1 MPNLPDKSPDTL
13 PSASPGTSPAAPS
26 GTSLASLSDLRDRI
40 DQVDREL
47 LSLLNQRADLSLR
60 VGQIK
65 VGMAAAPVF
74 CPERE
79 QQLLAALQ
87 QNNQGP
93 LPNTHLLRIYT
104 EILSSSRELQ
114 KPLSVACLGP
124 DGTFSYLAGQAFLG
138 RSTALKSVP
147 CLKDVFAAVLG
158 GQCQL
163 GVVPLENSLQ
173 GSVGQSFDLF
183 MRYPVN
189 ICAEFFYPVQHS
201 LISLETD
208 LSQIKRVY
216 SHPQPLAQCSDWL
229 QANLPTAALFTANS
243 TAEAAALAA
252 KEEGAAAIAHASL
265 ARTHALNILALGI
278 EDQPDN
284 WTRFVLIAPEQTP
297 NTGGTIAP
305 GSNPLL
311 LPGPLPSAEA
321 GNCANSTC
329 PQPPGPTLACPTLA
343 RPAEPILK
351 STLLFGIN
359 NKPGSL
365 AAVLNI
371 LQAASLNL
379 SKLESRPSAQES
391 WTYNFFADV
400 EADLRANPE
409 VLQELNAHCHFLRL
423 LGVYPCGVKL
433 EAVA

>member
-1 MPNLPDKSPDTL
+1 MPNLPDNSFGKSSGTL
-13 PSASPGTSPAAPS
+13 PSKTPDTSPAS
-26 GTSLASLSDLRDRI
+26 SLSDLRERI
-40 DQVDREL
+40 DQVDQEL
-47 LSLLNQRADLSLR
+47 LGLLNQRAGLSLK
-60 VGQIK
+60 VGQLK
-65 VGMAAAPVF
+65 AGMPAAPVY

-79 QQLLAALQ
+79 QQLLTALQ
-87 QNNQGP
+87 QKNNGP
-93 LPNTHLLRIYT
+93 LPSTHLLRIYT

-114 KPLSVACLGP
+114 KPLSAACLGP
-124 DGTFSYLAGQAFLG
+124 DGTFSFLAGQAYLG
-138 RSTALKSVP
+138 HSTALQTVP
-147 CLKDVFAAVLG
+147 CLKDVFDAVLG
-158 GQCQL
+158 GQSQL

-183 MRYPVN
+183 MRYPVS

-201 LISLETD
+201 LISPELD

-216 SHPQPLAQCSDWL
+216 SHPQPLAQCGNWL
-229 QANLPTAALFTANS
+229 QANLPLAALFTANS

-252 KEEGAAAIAHASL
+252 KEQGAAAIGHASL
-265 ARTHALNILALGI
+265 ARVHALNIMALGI

-284 WTRFVLIAPEQTP
+284 WTRFVLIAPEQGA
-297 NTGGTIAP
+297 NNYTGSSAGFSA
-305 GSNPLL
+305 GSSANFSA
-311 LPGPLPSAEA
+311 GPKCLALHGQNEA
-321 GNCANSTC
+321 
-329 PQPPGPTLACPTLA
+329 
-343 RPAEPILK
+343 ILK
-351 STLLFGIN
+351 STLLFGLN
-359 NKPGSL
+359 NKPGAL

-400 EADLRANPE
+400 ETDLRAKPE
-409 VLQELNAHCHFLRL
+409 VLQELEAHCHFLRL